1 MPHDILI
8 AAWGDFSSGKPC
20 LDVVSSLPGIR
31 TTQACCEAL
40 QPLTLEMFEIWTA
53 GGFVPF
59 VQELEAG
66 ATITSTLDSEVASSL
81 GAMHSAIAHGIKDER
96 GWQDC
101 LYVALSAS
109 SAIDAGAVDLIGL
122 MMPYIDAAFRQV
134 ALLPMQR
141 EGSAAIGVSLQ
152 KEQSRATSQ
161 AEEVG
166 SNLSGRELE
175 IMHWVSIG
183 KTNPEIG
190 QILGISPRTVRNHLQ
205 RIFRKLD
212 VMNRAQAVY
221 ELEQWS
227 ARRTERLDASP

>member
-1 MPHDILI
+1 M
-8 AAWGDFSSGKPC
+8 
-20 LDVVSSLPGIR
+20 
-31 TTQACCEAL
+31 
-40 QPLTLEMFEIWTA
+40 
-53 GGFVPF
+53 PF